1 MTATIDNESL
11 SGAWLREWLA
21 QSHSAHEWR
30 RHVIEQ
36 QERIKSYLE
45 LIEKLTK
52 ERDEMLRWQ
61 VESSHNEMRL
71 RAKIMRYEDALR
83 LIEAMDGSVSVIAS
97 EVLGHEKESSE

>member
-1 MTATIDNESL
+1 M
-11 SGAWLREWLA
+11 
-21 QSHSAHEWR
+21 
-30 RHVIEQ
+30 EQ

-61 VESSHNEMRL
+61 VESSQNEMRL
-71 RAKIMRYEDALR
+71 RAKLMRYEDALR

-97 EVLGHEKESSE
+97 EVLCHEKESRE

>member
-1 MTATIDNESL
+1 M
-11 SGAWLREWLA
+11 
-21 QSHSAHEWR
+21 
-30 RHVIEQ
+30 EQ

-71 RAKIMRYEDALR
+71 RAKLMRYEDALR

>member
-1 MTATIDNESL
+1 MTATLDNESL

-21 QSHSAHEWR
+21 QSHSSYEWR

-45 LIEKLTK
+45 QIDKLVK

-61 VESSHNEMRL
+61 IESSQNEMRL
-71 RAKIMRYEDALR
+71 RAKLMRYEDALR

-97 EVLGHEKESSE
+97 EVLSHEKESSQ